1 MTDLF
6 DRLLAKAGGGA
17 GALTPVPLPVLRP
30 VWGPGLVE
38 DVETVPAG
46 PAVQRASV
54 VPPPVTALAPHVKM
68 ATPALVPVPVLQNAA
83 PPVQGT
89 PRAAVHDV
97 AHGPVHRTVAS
108 PAPALRPVAKPAA
121 PPHLQRADRVATLT
135 PLASQRPVSKPV
147 APLAVAFV
155 GPAQL
160 ATPPLVSLQPV
171 AVQPLAFAASRTAAT
186 PPPNP
191 ASAPPDIRITIGHIR
206 VTAPPPAPI
215 AAAVTPR
222 PVVPKGQAL
231 KAYLGWRR

>member
-17 GALTPVPLPVLRP
+17 GALTPVPPPVPRP

-38 DVETVPAG
+38 DVQTVPTG

-54 VPPPVTALAPHVKM
+54 VPPQVTALAPHVKM
-68 ATPALVPVPVLQNAA
+68 PTPALVPVPVLQNAA
-83 PPVQGT
+83 PTVKGT
-89 PRAAVHDV
+89 PRAAVHDL
-97 AHGPVHRTVAS
+97 ADAPEHRTVAS

-147 APLAVAFV
+147 APLAVPSV
-155 GPAQL
+155 GLAPP
-160 ATPPLVSLQPV
+160 ATPPLSRLRPA
-171 AVQPLAFAASRTAAT
+171 AVQHPAFAAARTAAT
-186 PPPNP
+186 PPPHQAP
-191 ASAPPDIRITIGHIR
+191 APPDIRITIGHIR

-222 PVVPKGQAL
+222 PVAPKGQAL

>member
-17 GALTPVPLPVLRP
+17 GALTPVPRPVPRQ

-38 DVETVPAG
+38 DVQTV

-54 VPPPVTALAPHVKM
+54 VPPPVTALAPHVKIL
-68 ATPALVPVPVLQNAA
+68 TPALVPVPVLQNAA

-89 PRAAVHDV
+89 PRAAAHDV
-97 AHGPVHRTVAS
+97 DDAPAHRTVTS
-108 PAPALRPVAKPAA
+108 PVPALPPVAKPAA

-135 PLASQRPVSKPV
+135 PLASQRPVSVPA
-147 APLAVAFV
+147 APLAVPAV
-155 GPAQL
+155 GLVPP
-160 ATPPLVSLQPV
+160 ATPPLSRLQPV
-171 AVQPLAFAASRTAAT
+171 AVQHPALVAARTAAT
-186 PPPNP
+186 PPPHP
-191 ASAPPDIRITIGHIR
+191 APAPPDIRITIGHIR

-222 PVVPKGQAL
+222 PVAPKGQAL